1 MGPKTQKR
9 LGLKSRVL
17 GSGTAT
23 TAADGKAAH
32 TLKLSVS
39 RLLRSGTS
47 LKLEEVAC
55 YSRHRGLRQAGVA
68 MRGWVTVA
76 AVTGIAALAAV
87 PALAHNEVTKTSPK
101 KNAYASRSLGAVSV
115 TFNKSVRRGTV
126 TVKRSD
132 GTKVSIGSGGRDPR
146 KISRLL
152 VELRTP
158 LKAVGTRSRGPQ
170 RSPTG
175 IRRRGRSDSAFAES
189 AVAGGALVL
198 VLAPAAAAHVQVTP
212 AVAAPDDAVLFEA
225 CAQRAR
231 ATHDRGDLEGAQ
243 GRAPLLLR

>member
-1 MGPKTQKR
+1 
-9 LGLKSRVL
+9 
-17 GSGTAT
+17 
-23 TAADGKAAH
+23 
-32 TLKLSVS
+32 
-39 RLLRSGTS
+39 
-47 LKLEEVAC
+47 
-55 YSRHRGLRQAGVA
+55 

-158 LKAVGTRSRGPQ
+158 LKAGRYTVAWTAKVPDGHTQKGTFRFRV
-170 RSPTG
+170 R
-175 IRRRGRSDSAFAES
+175 
-189 AVAGGALVL
+189 
-198 VLAPAAAAHVQVTP
+198 
-212 AVAAPDDAVLFEA
+212 
-225 CAQRAR
+225 
-231 ATHDRGDLEGAQ
+231 
-243 GRAPLLLR
+243 